1 MPGYPSEV
9 ASWNTGCLMSDT
21 LDVSLILPTR
31 NEATNI
37 EEAIR
42 RAMSVLNGFSF
53 EVIVVDDNSPDG
65 TAEIVR
71 GLAAKDQ
78 RIRVIHRIG
87 RRGLA
92 SACIEGAMASA
103 GEVIAVMDADLQHDE
118 TVLPKLVSAVL
129 NGEGELA
136 VGSRYI
142 DGGGTGDWDE
152 SREQKSALATRLAA
166 RFIKTPLSDPMSGF
180 FAVQSDLFR
189 KLAPDM
195 TGRGFKI
202 LLDLVFAARRK
213 LSLVEIPFVFRTR
226 EDGESKLD
234 TAISVQYLMML
245 YDQVFGH
252 IIPARFAL
260 FAFVG
265 GLGVFVHMSVLFVMY
280 QGLQLNFITA
290 QACAVIVAMT
300 YNFFLNNL
308 LTFRDVRLKG
318 VSLVK
323 GWVVFM
329 AVCGLG
335 AIANVGVAAYLFDQG
350 GVMWTLSALAGIV
363 VGAVWN
369 YVMSSRFTWGQ
380 L

>member
-1 MPGYPSEV
+1 MSE
-9 ASWNTGCLMSDT
+9 A

-31 NEATNI
+31 NEAANI
-37 EEAIR
+37 EEAIS
-42 RAMSVLNGFSF
+42 RAKAVLSRFTF
-53 EVIVVDDNSPDG
+53 EIIVVDDNSPDG
-65 TAEIVR
+65 TADIVR
-71 GLAAKDQ
+71 DLAAKDQ
-78 RIRVIHRIG
+78 RIRILQRLG

-103 GEVIAVMDADLQHDE
+103 SKVIAVMDADLQHDE
-118 TVLPKLVSAVL
+118 NVLPDLVSAVL
-129 NGEGELA
+129 EGQGELA
-136 VGSRYI
+136 VGTRYA

-152 SREQKSALATRLAA
+152 AREQKSALATRLAA
-166 RFIKTPLSDPMSGF
+166 RFIRTPLSDPMSGF
-180 FAVQSDLFR
+180 FAVRSDLFR
-189 KLAPDM
+189 TLAPHM

-245 YDQVFGH
+245 YDQVLGH

-265 GLGVFVHMSVLFVMY
+265 GLGVFVHMAVLFAMF
-280 QGLQLNFITA
+280 QGLQLSFITSQSA
-290 QACAVIVAMT
+290 AVIVAMT

-318 VSLVK
+318 LALLK
-323 GWVVFM
+323 GWIVFM

-350 GVMWTLSALAGIV
+350 DVMWTLSALAGII